1 MIKRL
6 PSQTRLSVTDKR
18 TLKRIARQCAFFTH
32 VVLGVIVLLGMPRAA
47 HADVAILVHG
57 YFSGD
62 DAWQR
67 SGVTAELENAGWKS
81 LGRMIA
87 TGREVIEREPTN
99 RTEKHGYLLADLPS
113 EAPLT
118 IQAEGLKAILTTL
131 RAQRGTER
139 TILIGHSA
147 GGVVARL
154 LMVNGPELAIHTL
167 ITIAAPHLGTD
178 KAEVAGL
185 IASTPLAMMAPM
197 MGADTLNRSR
207 ALYAELERERPGNFL
222 YRLNRQPHPTARYV
236 SIVRREGFALSGDN
250 TVPVWS
256 QEMARIIALKVRA
269 RTAIQSGEGHA
280 LERQDGR
287 ILARLLDSE

>member
-1 MIKRL
+1 
-6 PSQTRLSVTDKR
+6 
-18 TLKRIARQCAFFTH
+18 
-32 VVLGVIVLLGMPRAA
+32 MPRAA
-47 HADVAILVHG
+47 QADVALLVHG

-67 SGVTAELENAGWKS
+67 SGVTTELETAGWKP

-87 TGREVIEREPTN
+87 TGREVIERN
-99 RTEKHGYLLADLPS
+99 RIVHEEKRGYLLVDLPS
-113 EAPLT
+113 EAPLA
-118 IQAEGLKAILTTL
+118 IQAEGLKSIITTL
-131 RAQRGTER
+131 RAQRGTEK

-154 LMVNGPELAIHTL
+154 LMVNAPELAIHTL

-185 IASTPLAMMAPM
+185 IASTPLSMMAPM

-222 YRLNRQPHPTARYV
+222 YHLNRQPHPTARYV

-250 TVPVWS
+250 TVPAWS
-256 QEMARIIALKVRA
+256 QEMSRILALKVRA
-269 RTAIQSGEGHA
+269 RTVIQSGESHA
-280 LERQDGR
+280 LERRDGT